1 MVVLV
6 QNAKGC
12 LSSSLCVSV
21 SLFVCLCTLVGR
33 NCSADFNQT
42 YQNRFSKVFLLVC
55 SIFWSLTYLMTSHR
69 PYSIFIVVAMQRT
82 QFSSDYFENYNLK
95 YLYVYLG
102 LILYLSFLRHPRL
115 VKITVEI
122 TVENSNDIKF
132 KTK

>member
-1 MVVLV
+1 MFDFLV
-6 QNAKGC
+6 TDVFDDVTSAIFD
-12 LSSSLCVSV
+12 LYS
-21 SLFVCLCTLVGR
+21 
-33 NCSADFNQT
+33 CS
-42 YQNRFSKVFLLVC
+42 
-55 SIFWSLTYLMTSHR
+55 
-69 PYSIFIVVAMQRT
+69 MQRT